1 MTLEQQL
8 SALLAKHDLLSV
20 GISAMAVND
29 DVLVQ
34 ASVQCMVHGKRDCFA
49 TNERGGDASA
59 MLAQSI
65 SQANAARVVPAEVEQ
80 LAGIAA

>member
-20 GISAMAVND
+20 GIDAMAMGD
-29 DVLVQ
+29 EVLVQ
-34 ASVQCMVHGKRDCFA
+34 AGVQCMVAGKRECFSNS
-49 TNERGGDASA
+49 TRGGDASA
-59 MLAQSI
+59 LLARSI
-65 SQANAARVVPAEVEQ
+65 SQANAARYAPAEVEQ

>member
-20 GISAMAVND
+20 TVQAIQCD
-29 DVLVQ
+29 EDVLIT
-34 ASVQCMVHGKRDCFA
+34 ADVQCNVNGVRKSFGVSA
-49 TNERGGDASA
+49 RGGDASA

-65 SQANAARVVPAEVEQ
+65 AVANATRFPPAEVEQ